1 VVEFALTV
9 GEYEQHEVVLSFDGW
24 FRGRSPRIYV
34 DGEQVLVH
42 YLQVAQSVNRRY
54 VFSVGHSEMHEVDV
68 VVGPTWGLMPRY
80 SRPQL
85 AVTIDGIHSDSVRK
99 VENGRA

>member
-1 VVEFALTV
+1 MV
-9 GEYEQHEVVLSFDGW
+9 S
-24 FRGRSPRIYV
+24 RSWSTTSKS
-34 DGEQVLVH
+34 H
-42 YLQVAQSVNRRY
+42 SRY